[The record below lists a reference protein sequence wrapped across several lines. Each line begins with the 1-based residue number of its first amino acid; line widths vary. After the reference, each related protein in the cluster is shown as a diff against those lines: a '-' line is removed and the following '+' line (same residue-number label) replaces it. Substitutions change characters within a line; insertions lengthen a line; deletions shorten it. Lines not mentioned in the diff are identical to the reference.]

1 MPVYLPLRA
10 AYHKCD
16 VTTH

>member
-1 MPVYLPLRA
+1 MPVYLWLRA